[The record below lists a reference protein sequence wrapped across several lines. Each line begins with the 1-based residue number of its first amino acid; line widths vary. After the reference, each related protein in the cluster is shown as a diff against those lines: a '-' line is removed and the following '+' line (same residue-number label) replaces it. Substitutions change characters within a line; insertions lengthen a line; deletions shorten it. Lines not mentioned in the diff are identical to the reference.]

1 MKSNNIRW
9 GTRCPKSPRDPIIR
23 TVPQPADM
31 NGNGDIFGGWVLSQM
46 DIAGGTLAARVA
58 KGRVATVA
66 ITAMTFVQPI
76 KVGDLVSI
84 YGEVSKIGRSSITIA
99 LETVVQ
105 RRLDPTPIQVT
116 HGTFVFVA
124 IDDDGK
130 PRQVKRMKLAA
141 LALAAALAPRGR
153 LGPSA
158 HVIISQTVRAIEE
171 DGAYTHVEI
180 EWRFDPVRQRGRDS
194 GDRRGQGR
202 QDSRAEEIALL
213 VRDTLP
219 ELAARSASRPG

>member
-1 MKSNNIRW
+1 MADR
-9 GTRCPKSPRDPIIR
+9 PRDPIVR

-46 DIAGGTLAARVA
+46 DVAGGALAARVA

-84 YGEVSKIGRSSITIA
+84 YGAVSKVGRTSVTVA

-105 RRLDPTPIQVT
+105 RKLDPTPIQVT

-124 IDDDGK
+124 IDEDGK
-130 PRQVKRMKLAA
+130 PRQV
-141 LALAAALAPRGR
+141 AP
-153 LGPSA
+153 
-158 HVIISQTVRAIEE
+158 
-171 DGAYTHVEI
+171 
-180 EWRFDPVRQRGRDS
+180 
-194 GDRRGQGR
+194 
-202 QDSRAEEIALL
+202 
-213 VRDTLP
+213 
-219 ELAARSASRPG
+219 

>member
-1 MKSNNIRW
+1 M
-9 GTRCPKSPRDPIIR
+9 PESPRDPIVR

-84 YGEVSKIGRSSITIA
+84 YGAVSKVGRTSVTIA

-105 RRLDPTPIQVT
+105 RRLDPTPIRVT

-130 PRQVKRMKLAA
+130 PRQVKA
-141 LALAAALAPRGR
+141 
-153 LGPSA
+153 
-158 HVIISQTVRAIEE
+158 
-171 DGAYTHVEI
+171 
-180 EWRFDPVRQRGRDS
+180 
-194 GDRRGQGR
+194 
-202 QDSRAEEIALL
+202 
-213 VRDTLP
+213 
-219 ELAARSASRPG
+219 

>member
-1 MKSNNIRW
+1 M
-9 GTRCPKSPRDPIIR
+9 PEMPRDPIVR

-58 KGRVATVA
+58 RGRVATVA

-84 YGEVSKIGRSSITIA
+84 YGAVSKVGRTSVTVA

-105 RRLDPTPIQVT
+105 RKLDPTPIQVT

-124 IDDDGK
+124 IDGDGK
-130 PRQVKRMKLAA
+130 PRQV
-141 LALAAALAPRGR
+141 AP
-153 LGPSA
+153 
-158 HVIISQTVRAIEE
+158 
-171 DGAYTHVEI
+171 
-180 EWRFDPVRQRGRDS
+180 
-194 GDRRGQGR
+194 
-202 QDSRAEEIALL
+202 
-213 VRDTLP
+213 
-219 ELAARSASRPG
+219 